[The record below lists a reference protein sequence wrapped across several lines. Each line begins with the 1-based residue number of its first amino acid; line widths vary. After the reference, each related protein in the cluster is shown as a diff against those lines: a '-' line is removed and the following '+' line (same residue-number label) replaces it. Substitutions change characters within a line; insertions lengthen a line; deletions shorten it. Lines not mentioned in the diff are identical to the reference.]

1 VSNIGQTACPSD
13 VTVEAG
19 YSTEHDSSGVDM
31 SLTRLRAARHEPWAR
46 RKRPIKKESVL
57 TDGNQVLRERALE
70 WIAAGLVAL
79 FIFSGIVF
87 YSFSVDAEHKR
98 DATKCGG
105 EGIASALATGR
116 CSQ

>member
-1 VSNIGQTACPSD
+1 LTSDDTGTGPPVRAANGMTEKIGPK
-13 VTVEAG
+13 
-19 YSTEHDSSGVDM
+19 
-31 SLTRLRAARHEPWAR
+31 AARHEPWAR

-105 EGIASALATGR
+105 EASHRL
-116 CSQ
+116 